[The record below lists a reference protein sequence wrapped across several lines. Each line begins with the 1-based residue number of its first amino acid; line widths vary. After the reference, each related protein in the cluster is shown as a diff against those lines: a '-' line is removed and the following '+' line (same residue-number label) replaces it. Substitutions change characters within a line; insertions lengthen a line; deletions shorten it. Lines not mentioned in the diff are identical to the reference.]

1 MKVICI
7 DRGSYHLTIGKV
19 YEAEPINPILGIWR
33 ENEVILFTYWIINDK
48 GLKHQ
53 VEEDL
58 FIEMSIFRNDKID
71 QILKLK

>member
-1 MKVICI
+1 MKVVCI

-19 YEAEPINPILGIWR
+19 YESEPVWK
-33 ENEVILFTYWIINDK
+33 ENKVILFKYWIINDK
-48 GLKHQ
+48 GVKHQ